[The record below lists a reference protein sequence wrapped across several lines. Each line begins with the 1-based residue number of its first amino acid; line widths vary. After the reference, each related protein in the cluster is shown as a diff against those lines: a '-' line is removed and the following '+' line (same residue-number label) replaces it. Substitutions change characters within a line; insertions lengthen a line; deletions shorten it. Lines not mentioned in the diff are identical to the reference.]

1 MGYALF
7 DLSAWSLYCDGVTW
21 NCFLNESLKDDTV
34 LNPESNAMLAMVYRR
49 FAGLLNRL
57 RASSSRSSAD
67 IITISFV
74 ESFVDDLRQ
83 MMPGGVQA
91 IG

>member
-7 DLSAWSLYCDGVTW
+7 DLSAWSRYCDGVTW

-34 LNPESNAMLAMVYRR
+34 LNPESNAMLAIVYRR

-57 RASSSRSSAD
+57 RASSSRSSL
-67 IITISFV
+67 I
-74 ESFVDDLRQ
+74 
-83 MMPGGVQA
+83 
-91 IG
+91 